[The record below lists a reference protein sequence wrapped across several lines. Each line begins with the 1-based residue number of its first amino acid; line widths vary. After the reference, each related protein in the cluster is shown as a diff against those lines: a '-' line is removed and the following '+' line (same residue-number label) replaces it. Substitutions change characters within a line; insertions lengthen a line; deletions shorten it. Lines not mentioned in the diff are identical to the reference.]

1 MELSAKTARA
11 IRVYEPVK
19 TEGLTLYPI
28 LMQEYESF
36 LRGKAAISFLARSL
50 PLEYLSQP
58 LLSAFYRMDMTA
70 MRQGEEPSGMFYRSL
85 LFLALSLRLGEGKGE
100 EERIK
105 LFRVAVDRER
115 SDKLLAVEAETE
127 EGETIRITPVMFQ
140 RLRPILAAQNGIEL
154 LSEDTNPDL
163 LEAER
168 DIAQQRGPKLD
179 YRVDSL
185 ISTVA
190 ALSGRDER
198 ELEDW
203 PILKFQRRQ
212 EALERVLNFL
222 ICGVGETQGTKWKK
236 GNPYPSPFFDRLRE
250 DSAALVSLESYA
262 GGAGLQA
269 VQNAGSGAAPA
280 APILEFPMIG
290 NAKGANTHD

>member
-36 LRGKAAISFLARSL
+36 LQGKSAISFLARSL

-70 MRQGEEPSGMFYRSL
+70 LRQGEEPSGMFYRSL
-85 LFLALSLRLGEGKGE
+85 LFLALSLRLGEGKSE
-100 EERIK
+100 EERVK
-105 LFRVAVDRER
+105 LFRVAAEREQP
-115 SDKLLAVEAETE
+115 DKLLAVEAET
-127 EGETIRITPVMFQ
+127 GEREKIRITPVMFQ

-154 LSEDTNPDL
+154 LSDDTNPDL

-179 YRVDSL
+179 YRMDSL

-190 ALSGRDER
+190 ALSGSEEMD
-198 ELEDW
+198 LEDW

-236 GNPYPSPFFDRLRE
+236 GNPYPSPFFDRVQE

-262 GGAGLQA
+262 GGAGLEA
-269 VQNAGSGAAPA
+269 VRNAGNSGAPA

-290 NAKGANTHD
+290 K

>member
-36 LRGKAAISFLARSL
+36 LRGKSAVSFLARSL

-70 MRQGEEPSGMFYRSL
+70 LRQGEEPSGMFYRSL
-85 LFLALSLRLGEGKGE
+85 LFLALSLRLGEGKSE
-100 EERIK
+100 EERVK
-105 LFRVAVDRER
+105 LFRVAAEREQP
-115 SDKLLAVEAETE
+115 DKLLAVEAET
-127 EGETIRITPVMFQ
+127 GEREKIRITPVMFQ

-154 LSEDTNPDL
+154 LSDDTNPDL

-179 YRVDSL
+179 YRMDSL

-190 ALSGRDER
+190 ALSGSEERD
-198 ELEDW
+198 LEDW

-236 GNPYPSPFFDRLRE
+236 GNPYPSPFFDRVQE

-262 GGAGLQA
+262 GGAGLEA
-269 VQNAGSGAAPA
+269 VRNAGNSGAPA

-290 NAKGANTHD
+290 K

>member
-36 LRGKAAISFLARSL
+36 LQGKSAISFLARSL

-70 MRQGEEPSGMFYRSL
+70 LRQGEEPSGMFYRSL
-85 LFLALSLRLGEGKGE
+85 LFLALSLRLGEGKSE
-100 EERIK
+100 EERVK
-105 LFRVAVDRER
+105 LFRVAAEREQP
-115 SDKLLAVEAETE
+115 DKLLAVEAET
-127 EGETIRITPVMFQ
+127 GEREKIRITPVMFQ

-154 LSEDTNPDL
+154 LSDDTNPDL
-163 LEAER
+163 LESER

-179 YRVDSL
+179 YRMDSL

-190 ALSGRDER
+190 ALSGSEERD
-198 ELEDW
+198 LEDW

-236 GNPYPSPFFDRLRE
+236 GNPYPSPFFDRVQE

-262 GGAGLQA
+262 GGAGLEA
-269 VQNAGSGAAPA
+269 VRNAGNSGAPA

-290 NAKGANTHD
+290 K

>member
-36 LRGKAAISFLARSL
+36 LQGKSAISFLARSL

-70 MRQGEEPSGMFYRSL
+70 LRQGEEPSGMFYRSL
-85 LFLALSLRLGEGKGE
+85 LFLALSLRLGEGKSE
-100 EERIK
+100 EERVK
-105 LFRVAVDRER
+105 LFRVAAEREQP
-115 SDKLLAVEAETE
+115 DKLLAVEVET
-127 EGETIRITPVMFQ
+127 GEREKIRITPVMFQ

-154 LSEDTNPDL
+154 LSDDTNPDL

-179 YRVDSL
+179 YRMDSL

-190 ALSGRDER
+190 ALSGSEERD
-198 ELEDW
+198 LEDW

-236 GNPYPSPFFDRLRE
+236 GNPYPSPFFDRVQE

-262 GGAGLQA
+262 GGAGLEA
-269 VQNAGSGAAPA
+269 VRNAGNSGAPA

-290 NAKGANTHD
+290 K

>member
-36 LRGKAAISFLARSL
+36 LRGKSAISFLARSL

-70 MRQGEEPSGMFYRSL
+70 LRQGEEPSGMFYRSL
-85 LFLALSLRLGEGKGE
+85 LFLALSLRLGEGKSD
-100 EERIK
+100 EERVK
-105 LFRVAVDRER
+105 LFRVAAEREQP
-115 SDKLLAVEAETE
+115 DKLLAVEAET
-127 EGETIRITPVMFQ
+127 GEREKIRITPVMFQ

-154 LSEDTNPDL
+154 LSDDTNPDL

-179 YRVDSL
+179 YRMDSL

-190 ALSGRDER
+190 ALSGSEERD
-198 ELEDW
+198 LEDW

-236 GNPYPSPFFDRLRE
+236 GNPYPSPFFDRVQE

-262 GGAGLQA
+262 GGAGLEA
-269 VQNAGSGAAPA
+269 VRNAGNSGAPA

-290 NAKGANTHD
+290 K

>member
-36 LRGKAAISFLARSL
+36 LRGKSAISFLARSL

-70 MRQGEEPSGMFYRSL
+70 LRQGEEPSGMFYRSL
-85 LFLALSLRLGEGKGE
+85 LFLALSLRLGEGKSD
-100 EERIK
+100 EERVK
-105 LFRVAVDRER
+105 LFRVAAEREQP
-115 SDKLLAVEAETE
+115 DKLLAVEAET
-127 EGETIRITPVMFQ
+127 GEREKIRITPVMFQ

-154 LSEDTNPDL
+154 LSDDTNPDL

-179 YRVDSL
+179 YRMDSL

-190 ALSGRDER
+190 ALSGSEERD
-198 ELEDW
+198 LEDW

-236 GNPYPSPFFDRLRE
+236 GNPYPSPFFDRVRE

-262 GGAGLQA
+262 GGAGLEA
-269 VQNAGSGAAPA
+269 VRNAGNSGAPA

-290 NAKGANTHD
+290 K

>member
-36 LRGKAAISFLARSL
+36 LQGKSAISFLARSL

-70 MRQGEEPSGMFYRSL
+70 LRQGEEPSGMFYRSL
-85 LFLALSLRLGEGKGE
+85 LFLALSLRLGEGKSE
-100 EERIK
+100 EERVK
-105 LFRVAVDRER
+105 LFRVAAEREQP
-115 SDKLLAVEAETE
+115 DKLLAVEAET
-127 EGETIRITPVMFQ
+127 GEREKIRITPVMFQ

-154 LSEDTNPDL
+154 LSDDTNPDL

-179 YRVDSL
+179 YRMDSL

-190 ALSGRDER
+190 ALSGSEERD
-198 ELEDW
+198 LEDW

-236 GNPYPSPFFDRLRE
+236 GNPYPSPFFDRVQE

-262 GGAGLQA
+262 GGAGLEA
-269 VQNAGSGAAPA
+269 VRNAGNSGAPA

-290 NAKGANTHD
+290 K

>member
-1 MELSAKTARA
+1 M
-11 IRVYEPVK
+11 K

-36 LRGKAAISFLARSL
+36 LQGKSAISFLARSL

-70 MRQGEEPSGMFYRSL
+70 LRQGEEPSGMFYRSL
-85 LFLALSLRLGEGKGE
+85 LFLALSLRLGEGKSE
-100 EERIK
+100 EERVK
-105 LFRVAVDRER
+105 LFRVAAEREQP
-115 SDKLLAVEAETE
+115 DKLLAVEAET
-127 EGETIRITPVMFQ
+127 GEREKIRITPVMFQ

-154 LSEDTNPDL
+154 LSDDTNPDL

-179 YRVDSL
+179 YRMDSL

-190 ALSGRDER
+190 ALSGSEERD
-198 ELEDW
+198 LEDW

-236 GNPYPSPFFDRLRE
+236 GNPYPSPFFDRVQE

-262 GGAGLQA
+262 GGAGLEA
-269 VQNAGSGAAPA
+269 VRNAGNSGAPA

-290 NAKGANTHD
+290 K

>member
-36 LRGKAAISFLARSL
+36 LQGKSAISFLARSL

-70 MRQGEEPSGMFYRSL
+70 LRQGEEPSGMFYRSL
-85 LFLALSLRLGEGKGE
+85 LFLALSLRLGEGKSE
-100 EERIK
+100 EERVK
-105 LFRVAVDRER
+105 LFRVAAEREQP
-115 SDKLLAVEAETE
+115 DKLLAVEAETG
-127 EGETIRITPVMFQ
+127 EGEKIRITPVMFQ

-154 LSEDTNPDL
+154 LSDDTNPDL

-179 YRVDSL
+179 YRMDSL

-190 ALSGRDER
+190 ALSGSEERD
-198 ELEDW
+198 LEDW

-236 GNPYPSPFFDRLRE
+236 GNPYPSPFFDRVQE

-262 GGAGLQA
+262 GGAGLEA
-269 VQNAGSGAAPA
+269 VRNAGNSGAPA

-290 NAKGANTHD
+290 K